1 MNANGCDAGLRA
13 QIPVRLNTTPTTR
26 KGSTQVFTPVFIG
39 QQLLN
44 GLSFGATLFLLASG
58 LTLVFGLMRIVN
70 MAHGAFYML
79 GGYMG
84 IVVSALSGNLLVGLI
99 AAIAVVGALAFF
111 VEFVLLRFVRGQE
124 LPEVLL
130 TLGVSFV
137 VADICLWIFGGDPQ
151 QLPVAVRPQGAFTI
165 GDFTYPW
172 YGVFIIGVAILIG
185 ISLAI
190 IQSKTR
196 VGAIV
201 RAGVDDREMISAM
214 GVNIRWV
221 FTGMFIVG
229 AALAAIAG
237 TIGAGRTPILQGVQ
251 NEVLLY
257 ALVVIII
264 GGLGSI
270 AGAAVG
276 SIAIGLIDVF
286 AKTWIP
292 EFAYFTV
299 FLPMALV
306 LVIRPQGLFGKA
318 A

>member
-1 MNANGCDAGLRA
+1 
-13 QIPVRLNTTPTTR
+13 
-26 KGSTQVFTPVFIG
+26 VFEPIFIA

-44 GLSFGATLFLLASG
+44 GLSFGALLFLLASG

-79 GGYMG
+79 GGYVG
-84 IVVSALSGNLLVGLI
+84 VVVATLTGNLLL
-99 AAIAVVGALAFF
+99 AAIAAAAVVAAIAFI
-111 VEFVLLRFVRGQE
+111 VEFGLLRFLRGQE

-130 TLGVSFV
+130 TIGVSFV
-137 VADICLWIFGGDPQ
+137 MADICLWIFGGDPHN
-151 QLPVAVRPQGAFTI
+151 LPNSAKLQGVMTI
-165 GDFTYPW
+165 GGLSYPW
-172 YGVFIIGVAILIG
+172 YRILVLGIAVALG
-185 ISLAI
+185 IALALL
-190 IQSKTR
+190 QNRTR
-196 VGAIV
+196 IGAIV

-221 FTGMFIVG
+221 FTGMFVVG
-229 AALAAIAG
+229 AALAAVGG
-237 TIGAGRTPILQGVQ
+237 TIGSGMQSILPGVQ

-276 SIAIGLIDVF
+276 SALIGLIDAF
-286 AKTWIP
+286 AKAWIP
-292 EFAYFTV
+292 DLAYFTI

-306 LVIRPQGLFGKA
+306 LVIRPTGLFGRKA
-318 A
+318 

>member
-1 MNANGCDAGLRA
+1 
-13 QIPVRLNTTPTTR
+13 
-26 KGSTQVFTPVFIG
+26 VFTPVFIG

-79 GGYMG
+79 GGYLG

-99 AAIAVVGALAFF
+99 AAIAVVGVLAFF
-111 VEFVLLRFVRGQE
+111 VETVLLRFVRGQE

-130 TLGVSFV
+130 TIGVSFV
-137 VADICLWIFGGDPQ
+137 VADVCLWIFGGDPQ
-151 QLPVAVRPQGAFTI
+151 QLPADVRPQGAFTI

-172 YGVFIIGVAILIG
+172 YGVFIIGIAILVG
-185 ISLAI
+185 IALAI
-190 IQSKTR
+190 VQAKTR

-221 FTGMFIVG
+221 FTGMFVVG

-299 FLPMALV
+299 FLPMALI

>member
-1 MNANGCDAGLRA
+1 M
-13 QIPVRLNTTPTTR
+13 
-26 KGSTQVFTPVFIG
+26 FTPVFIG

-79 GGYMG
+79 GGYLG

-99 AAIAVVGALAFF
+99 AAIAVVGVLAFF

-130 TLGVSFV
+130 TIGVSFV

-151 QLPVAVRPQGAFTI
+151 QLPADVRPQGAFTI

-172 YGVFIIGVAILIG
+172 YGVFVIGVALLVG
-185 ISLAI
+185 IALAVV
-190 IQSKTR
+190 QSKTR

>member
-1 MNANGCDAGLRA
+1 M
-13 QIPVRLNTTPTTR
+13 
-26 KGSTQVFTPVFIG
+26 FTPVFIG

-79 GGYMG
+79 GGYLG

-99 AAIAVVGALAFF
+99 AAIAVVGVLAFF

-130 TLGVSFV
+130 TIGVSFV
-137 VADICLWIFGGDPQ
+137 VADVCLWIFGGDPQ
-151 QLPVAVRPQGAFTI
+151 QLPADVRPQGAFTI

-172 YGVFIIGVAILIG
+172 YGVFVIGVAIVIG
-185 ISLAI
+185 IALAVV
-190 IQSKTR
+190 QSKTR

-201 RAGVDDREMISAM
+201 RAGVDDREMISAV
-214 GVNIRWV
+214 GVNIRWI

-276 SIAIGLIDVF
+276 SVAIGLIDVF